1 MKKQAHKKVVY
12 FCLIIP
18 DFYEFKIVSPTHSKL
33 KKIFRK
39 VIIISNGMMVSK
51 QQVHSPY
58 GTAINVPR
66 NVKAFGVTRFKF
78 TSFEELIQK
87 SSQEL
92 GVEFEF
98 FFSNSSDTQHGFMR
112 VVDGKVVKTIPLASV
127 CILSAQPVNCG
138 GTRFG
143 FLVKYFRTTASKA
156 VDVFISRDELSKVDE
171 MLELAPQGSKKKDEL
186 CRKLLKTLIF
196 EKANEEIPIEIPT
209 RQGWFLNGKN
219 SASWQSRDK
228 YPVALKKFM
237 PREIMSRHTA
247 RFRHSIFRTENDMK
261 RMLMKICAT
270 YPELKIVF
278 LIRISSY
285 FLTLGDKY
293 RIVFDQIV
301 WIKTNGGQYSSL
313 LTAMLDN
320 IGYGSGQNYTL
331 SCYKE
336 IEKAC
341 TILNDGVLLIC
352 DDTKADETTKREK
365 SLDILQHQSHDNK
378 NANRQIAVVLS
389 DYAGVELR
397 SDLYCDFSVLYR
409 NYDISPAVITELMEY
424 HDSRILASIEEKFS
438 NFINVFNSNIEEISI
453 QTPHMI
459 PAQRRNI
466 YYLLVGL
473 LRTYNEFFC
482 EFFDDET
489 ERAIVD
495 ILSIYNEIGESNGD
509 FVQTL
514 FGKCLNDEISSG
526 RFQFINR
533 SKYIAFDKGSDS
545 VIVDDNNI
553 YIETD
558 VVKSLAKN
566 KLKFH
571 SVNLLT
577 DELKNNDCLT
587 INDKNSK
594 CYRFHVQNSNGEPYM
609 LYTYGISKKLINPK
623 NRKLLEIAGM
633 QKFLLSF
640 SELEQKNLLP
650 LGTAAD
656 NSFVGKD
663 ISYGSKSNDHIF
675 ITGQSGKG
683 KTFYATNLL
692 PSLAMLGSRMCVLD
706 VSGSFTRDEVL
717 RALPQDV
724 VDGFFEFIEVDV
736 NKHKLPINPLYIGDC
751 IGLPAKKRRVVSFIK
766 AIAGKLDKAET
777 KIVTGLISE
786 ILKKN
791 DGIITVNTD
800 MLLGALKRCGPI
812 GYKVS
817 GLISSALDDIERIGY
832 DAEDWSTFF
841 KKSKKIPV
849 ISLVN
854 ESGDNV
860 HSMLDVLIS
869 SVFEWQKEN
878 NTAPLTIVVDEI
890 KDQNFAEGSP
900 LHTILT
906 QGRKFN
912 TKLIGMTQQY
922 ISQGNHS
929 VNVIK
934 EAGIKVFFR
943 PSKSLDRIAIELG
956 YKSPADAGFGSMGIG
971 DCIISCDLFNKA
983 DEVNEYAVMHC
994 KTVNFTETP
1003 LYQRFIHSD

>member
-1 MKKQAHKKVVY
+1 MNQ
-12 FCLIIP
+12 I
-18 DFYEFKIVSPTHSKL
+18 TL
-33 KKIFRK
+33 K
-39 VIIISNGMMVSK
+39 N
-51 QQVHSPY
+51 QQKNDKGKTLNLS
-58 GTAINVPR
+58 G
-66 NVKAFGVTRFKF
+66 VKAFDFVKGNFINF
-78 TSFEELIQK
+78 DELIQH
-87 SSQEL
+87 SSSEL
-92 GVEFEF
+92 NIEYEL
-98 FFSNSSDTQHGFMR
+98 FFSNSLGTQWGYMK
-112 VVDGKVVKTIPLASV
+112 VINGKPVKTIPLLEINIISV
-127 CILSAQPVNCG
+127 TKVNPDG
-138 GTRFG
+138 LNFQGVA
-143 FLVKYFRTTASKA
+143 VKYSQSVMNYNADTYIPFDAIQKCRL
-156 VDVFISRDELSKVDE
+156 ISHFSLP
-171 MLELAPQGSKKKDEL
+171 APISQKNEEL
-186 CRKLLKTLIF
+186 CNKLLKNLIVS
-196 EKANEEIPIEIPT
+196 KANDSTGAVKNIYYGAM
-209 RQGWFLNGKN
+209 QGWNKFPGN
-219 SASWQSRDK
+219 RTIF
-228 YPVALKKFM
+228 VA
-237 PREIMSRHTA
+237 R
-247 RFRHSIFRTENDMK
+247 N
-261 RMLMKICAT
+261 C
-270 YPELKIVF
+270 YPEVLHPILPKSVVMREKPALLFCESERRKECDAYFERIFGDETCLKT
-278 LIRISSY
+278 LYLLRIASY
-285 FLTLGDKY
+285 TLSITQKDKAD
-293 RIVFDQIV
+293 FDQIIV
-301 WIKTNGGQYSSL
+301 VNPSETVTANVIEAFVKNDSFSSRETVTLGGSAKKLVNNQS
-313 LTAMLDN
+313 
-320 IGYGSGQNYTL
+320 
-331 SCYKE
+331 
-336 IEKAC
+336 
-341 TILNDGVLLIC
+341 ILNDAVLVVT
-352 DDTKADETTKREK
+352 DETKADETNRRIANIQRLESNLVSGNNSNCSIPVVISKYAGSQFNSELCCKLNIGNFPFSPEIIYIKRFLEHNDAEYIQRIENDFGNYKKRFALTFSIISISVPKSIPEHRHSVYIILATAARVYDEFFDYFFGEK
-365 SLDILQHQSHDNK
+365 VEK
-378 NANRQIAVVLS
+378 FIADWLS
-389 DYAGVELR
+389 DYNEDYNS
-397 SDLYCDFSVLYR
+397 SDDNLLKDFG
-409 NYDISPAVITELMEY
+409 I
-424 HDSRILASIEEKFS
+424 
-438 NFINVFNSNIEEISI
+438 
-453 QTPHMI
+453 
-459 PAQRRNI
+459 
-466 YYLLVGL
+466 
-473 LRTYNEFFC
+473 
-482 EFFDDET
+482 
-489 ERAIVD
+489 
-495 ILSIYNEIGESNGD
+495 
-509 FVQTL
+509 
-514 FGKCLNDEISSG
+514 CLNAEISSG
-526 RFQFINR
+526 RFNFIKR
-533 SKYIAFDKGSDS
+533 SKYIVFDKKTDTI
-545 VIVDDNNI
+545 IVDDDNL
-553 YIETD
+553 YIETEII
-558 VVKSLAKN
+558 KSLAESR
-566 KLKFH
+566 LHLH
-571 SVNLLT
+571 SVNYLT
-577 DELKNNDCLT
+577 EMLKRNDCLT
-587 INDKNSK
+587 INDRNSK
-594 CYRFHVQNSNGEPYM
+594 CYRFHVQNSYGEPYM
-609 LYTYGISKKLINPK
+609 LYTYGFSKKLINSEI
-623 NRKLLEIAGM
+623 RKKLGIAGM

-800 MLLGALKRCGPI
+800 MLLGALKRGGPI